1 MNCQAVIFD
10 LDGVITDTATYHYR
24 GWKRLADELGIYFDE
39 TINERLRGIDRMA
52 SFEVILERSPRPY
65 TPEEKI
71 RCANRKNEYY
81 RALLEEITP
90 ADILPGVMAFLGE
103 IDRRGLKT
111 ALASASKNAGFV
123 LDRLQLHD
131 RFDFVVDAA
140 GVRRGKPD
148 PEMFLLAA
156 EKLATPPAACIGI
169 EDAAA
174 GIEAIVRA
182 GMFAVGL
189 GRPETVRHAHLLLKD
204 MTEYARILELIPF
217 HKTDDTEVVPPGGQ
231 TTGF

>member
-1 MNCQAVIFD
+1 MNYRAVIFD
-10 LDGVITDTATYHYR
+10 LDGVITDTATFHYR

-52 SFEVILERSPRPY
+52 SFEVILERSSNTY
-65 TPEEKI
+65 TPAEKE
-71 RCANRKNEYY
+71 RYANRKNEYY

-90 ADILPGVMAFLGE
+90 ADILPGVMDFLDE
-103 IDRRGLKT
+103 IRRRGLKT

-123 LDRLQLHD
+123 LDRLQLRD

-140 GVRRGKPD
+140 TVSRGKPD
-148 PEMFLLAA
+148 PETFLLAA
-156 EKLATPPAACIGI
+156 TRLDTPPSACIGV

-174 GIEAIVRA
+174 GIEAILRA
-182 GMFAVGL
+182 GMFAVGI

-204 MTEYARILELIPF
+204 MTEYARILALI
-217 HKTDDTEVVPPGGQ
+217 DA
-231 TTGF
+231 